1 LPPKQQM
8 ARLERLTN
16 EEIARIVYDWRF
28 WARANQI
35 APINPFWH
43 IWLVLAG
50 RGFGKTR
57 TGAEWIREQVEG
69 GYNGRIH
76 LIGPTAAD
84 VRDVMIEGESGIL
97 TISPPWN
104 MPKYEP
110 TKRRLTWPNGAI
122 ATTFSAEQPER
133 LRGPQ
138 CGLIWADEVAA
149 WQYQQEAWD
158 MAMFGFRK
166 GNPKAVVTT
175 TPKPT
180 PMIKELITT
189 KGVVITK
196 GNSYENRDNLAD
208 VFFDTVI
215 KRYEGTR
222 LGQQEIHAE
231 ILEDTPGALWTY
243 DIISEN
249 RCTYENFKKI
259 DLVKVG
265 VAIDPA
271 VSAKVTS
278 NETGIIAGGIDKDGE
293 GYILADRTGKYA
305 PIDWAKKAIELFA
318 HVKGD
323 RILAEVNNG
332 GDMVETTLRS
342 VQPNIPYAK
351 VHASRGKRTRA
362 EPISALYEQGLVHHV
377 GVFPGLEDQMTTWD
391 ATDGSDSPD
400 RVDALVWLLT
410 WLMLYRSP
418 GKATSRQG

>member
-1 LPPKQQM
+1 LRDAKIESLTT
-8 ARLERLTN
+8 RELEK
-16 EEIARIVYDWRF
+16 EVYNWRY

-35 APINPFWH
+35 APTNPFWH

-57 TGAEWIREQVEG
+57 VGAEWIREQVEG
-69 GYNGRIH
+69 GFKGRIH

-84 VRDVMIEGESGIL
+84 VRDVMVEGESGIL

-104 MPKYEP
+104 KPKYEP

-122 ATTFSAEQPER
+122 ATTFSAEQPDR

-180 PMIKELITT
+180 PMIKDMMTT

-196 GNSYENRDNLAD
+196 GNSYENRDNLAE

-249 RCTYENFKKI
+249 RCTYEDFKKI
-259 DLVKVG
+259 DLVKVA

-271 VSAKVTS
+271 VTSTTSS
-278 NETGIIAGGIDKDGE
+278 NETGIVAGGIDKDGE
-293 GYILADRTGKYA
+293 GYILADRTGKYT
-305 PIDWAKKAIELFA
+305 PIGWAKKAIELFA

-332 GDMVETTLRS
+332 GGMVETTLRS

-377 GVFPGLEDQMTTWD
+377 GVFPGLEDQMTVWD

-410 WLMLYRSP
+410 YLMLNRHP